1 MIKRAYKNE
10 GHLAEVP
17 LVLCYRAHLLNNTK
31 IKMRSAA
38 GGLPSE

>member
-17 LVLCYRAHLLNNTK
+17 LVLLLQGA
-31 IKMRSAA
+31 S
-38 GGLPSE
+38 SEQHKNQDAFCSGWVTE